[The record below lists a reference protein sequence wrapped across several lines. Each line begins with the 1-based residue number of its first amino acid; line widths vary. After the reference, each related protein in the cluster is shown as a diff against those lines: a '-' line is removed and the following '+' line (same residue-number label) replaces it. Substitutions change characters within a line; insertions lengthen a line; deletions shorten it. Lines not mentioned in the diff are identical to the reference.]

1 MQAFIHQGLFGCE
14 VRRTVARLGVV
25 REIRCISADST
36 CVCAE
41 KMLMAGACECWSCA
55 PLAVILSPPCLN
67 CPLPLEHYSLH
78 VLTLAL
84 PSFPNPP
91 HPCPIVSA
99 VKQKSA
105 FAPVV
110 RPQASPPPSCTSANG
125 NGLQGE
131 PPSPPHPF
139 PTDYWSDTAAQASVR
154 FGEGLIITNICILT
168 GQFTPFSLHSN
179 AHKACP
185 DTRPHTRRCKAASAC
200 ADARSRCPFRQMIC
214 SDVGGTDPPRI
225 VLVMMFIRFCACV
238 MTNMIALKTSLAVV
252 CAPRLI
258 TLGLMKW
265 EIKVHL
271 ATRSYLLIHVVQ
283 KLMSNA
289 LPSSVL
295 ANLKAFQPWLYKYT
309 QSNII
314 IYHPSTSLVA

>member
-1 MQAFIHQGLFGCE
+1 M
-14 VRRTVARLGVV
+14 
-25 REIRCISADST
+25 
-36 CVCAE
+36 
-41 KMLMAGACECWSCA
+41 
-55 PLAVILSPPCLN
+55 
-67 CPLPLEHYSLH
+67 
-78 VLTLAL
+78 
-84 PSFPNPP
+84 
-91 HPCPIVSA
+91 
-99 VKQKSA
+99 
-105 FAPVV
+105 V

-168 GQFTPFSLHSN
+168 GQFTPFSSN
-179 AHKACP
+179 THTSAHTSAC
-185 DTRPHTRRCKAASAC
+185 THHASADVGLQCHVC
-200 ADARSRCPFRQMIC
+200 AIHTHKCTSSLPFR
-214 SDVGGTDPPRI
+214 TNDPLLMLQGKGLRRI
-225 VLVMMFIRFCACV
+225 VLVIMFIRFCACV
-238 MTNMIALKTSLAVV
+238 MANMIALKTSLAVA

-289 LPSSVL
+289 SPSSAL
-295 ANLKAFQPWLYKYT
+295 AKLKAFQPWLYKYT
-309 QSNII
+309 RSNIM
-314 IYHPSTSLVA
+314 IYHHSTSLVA

>member
-1 MQAFIHQGLFGCE
+1 M
-14 VRRTVARLGVV
+14 
-25 REIRCISADST
+25 
-36 CVCAE
+36 
-41 KMLMAGACECWSCA
+41 
-55 PLAVILSPPCLN
+55 
-67 CPLPLEHYSLH
+67 
-78 VLTLAL
+78 
-84 PSFPNPP
+84 
-91 HPCPIVSA
+91 
-99 VKQKSA
+99 
-105 FAPVV
+105 V

-168 GQFTPFSLHSN
+168 GQFTPLSTHLST
-179 AHKACP
+179 HK
-185 DTRPHTRRCKAASAC
+185 HTSHTDVGLPCHVCANTH
-200 ADARSRCPFRQMIC
+200 ADAHPRCPFVQMIS
-214 SDVGGTDPPRI
+214 SDLQEKDLRRI
-225 VLVMMFIRFCACV
+225 VLVIMFIRFCACV
-238 MTNMIALKTSLAVV
+238 TANMIALKTSLAVV

-289 LPSSVL
+289 SPSSAL
-295 ANLKAFQPWLYKYT
+295 AKLKAFQP
-309 QSNII
+309 
-314 IYHPSTSLVA
+314 

>member
-1 MQAFIHQGLFGCE
+1 MSSWQKLYPNLTLTALS
-14 VRRTVARLGVV
+14 LP
-25 REIRCISADST
+25 ST
-36 CVCAE
+36 TH
-41 KMLMAGACECWSCA
+41 STFS
-55 PLAVILSPPCLN
+55 LSPP
-67 CPLPLEHYSLH
+67 PFP
-78 VLTLAL
+78 LAL
-84 PSFPNPP
+84 PV
-91 HPCPIVSA
+91 VSA

-179 AHKACP
+179 
-185 DTRPHTRRCKAASAC
+185 THTSIKHALSLTLTHTTHTPKQQCRMANMHP
-200 ADARSRCPFRQMIC
+200 RCPYIQMIC
-214 SDVGGTDPPRI
+214 SDVAGRDLRRI
-225 VLVMMFIRFCACV
+225 VSVIMFIRFCARV

-289 LPSSVL
+289 LPSSAL
-295 ANLKAFQPWLYKYT
+295 ANLKAFQP
-309 QSNII
+309 
-314 IYHPSTSLVA
+314 

>member
-1 MQAFIHQGLFGCE
+1 M
-14 VRRTVARLGVV
+14 
-25 REIRCISADST
+25 
-36 CVCAE
+36 
-41 KMLMAGACECWSCA
+41 
-55 PLAVILSPPCLN
+55 
-67 CPLPLEHYSLH
+67 
-78 VLTLAL
+78 
-84 PSFPNPP
+84 
-91 HPCPIVSA
+91 
-99 VKQKSA
+99 
-105 FAPVV
+105 V

-168 GQFTPFSLHSN
+168 GQFTPLNSHSN
-179 AHKACP
+179 THAEHISTP
-185 DTRPHTRRCKAASAC
+185 THI
-200 ADARSRCPFRQMIC
+200 SREDRHVTSVQTYTQTYILVAPSYKWSPLMLQEK
-214 SDVGGTDPPRI
+214 DLPRI
-225 VLVMMFIRFCACV
+225 VLVIMFIRFCACV
-238 MTNMIALKTSLAVV
+238 MANVIALKTSLAVV

-289 LPSSVL
+289 SPSSAL
-295 ANLKAFQPWLYKYT
+295 AKLKAFQPWLYKYT
-309 QSNII
+309 QSNIM
-314 IYHPSTSLVA
+314 IYHHSTSLVA

>member
-1 MQAFIHQGLFGCE
+1 MSPD
-14 VRRTVARLGVV
+14 GV
-25 REIRCISADST
+25 S
-36 CVCAE
+36 
-41 KMLMAGACECWSCA
+41 
-55 PLAVILSPPCLN
+55 PLAVILSQSYLN
-67 CPLPLEHYSLH
+67 CPLPLEHYSQH
-78 VLTLAL
+78 VLTLTL
-84 PSFPNPP
+84 PAFLSF
-91 HPCPIVSA
+91 PIVSA

-168 GQFTPFSLHSN
+168 GQFTPFSSL
-179 AHKACP
+179 A
-185 DTRPHTRRCKAASAC
+185 DTQPHTESTRLKHVSTHGVGAHAASRVC
-200 ADARSRCPFRQMIC
+200 ANRAPRCPFVQTIP
-214 SDVGGTDPPRI
+214 SDVAGKDLPRI
-225 VLVMMFIRFCACV
+225 VLVIMFIRFCACV

-289 LPSSVL
+289 LPSSAL
-295 ANLKAFQPWLYKYT
+295 ANLKAFQ
-309 QSNII
+309 
-314 IYHPSTSLVA
+314 A

>member
-1 MQAFIHQGLFGCE
+1 M
-14 VRRTVARLGVV
+14 
-25 REIRCISADST
+25 
-36 CVCAE
+36 
-41 KMLMAGACECWSCA
+41 
-55 PLAVILSPPCLN
+55 
-67 CPLPLEHYSLH
+67 
-78 VLTLAL
+78 
-84 PSFPNPP
+84 
-91 HPCPIVSA
+91 
-99 VKQKSA
+99 
-105 FAPVV
+105 V

-168 GQFTPFSLHSN
+168 GQFTPFTSHSHTHTHTLHHIQSMCSHN
-179 AHKACP
+179 TTHI
-185 DTRPHTRRCKAASAC
+185 HTHTHCKPCLTSVQTHMHPC
-200 ADARSRCPFRQMIC
+200 CPFVQMI
-214 SDVGGTDPPRI
+214 SDVAGKDLPRI
-225 VLVMMFIRFCACV
+225 VLVIMFIRFCACV

-289 LPSSVL
+289 FAIICAGKLKSISTMTLQIYSEQYNNISSQH
-295 ANLKAFQPWLYKYT
+295 F
-309 QSNII
+309 
-314 IYHPSTSLVA
+314 TSRLIVKTCENTEYINSRGEVQLLMISEADGPGKIREATF

>member
-1 MQAFIHQGLFGCE
+1 M
-14 VRRTVARLGVV
+14 
-25 REIRCISADST
+25 
-36 CVCAE
+36 
-41 KMLMAGACECWSCA
+41 
-55 PLAVILSPPCLN
+55 
-67 CPLPLEHYSLH
+67 
-78 VLTLAL
+78 
-84 PSFPNPP
+84 
-91 HPCPIVSA
+91 
-99 VKQKSA
+99 
-105 FAPVV
+105 V

-168 GQFTPFSLHSN
+168 GQFTPFSSN
-179 AHKACP
+179 
-185 DTRPHTRRCKAASAC
+185 THTEHISTHAPRKRCAGLPSHVC
-200 ADARSRCPFRQMIC
+200 ANTHADIHPRCPFVQMIL
-214 SDVGGTDPPRI
+214 SDVAGKDLPRI
-225 VLVMMFIRFCACV
+225 VLVIMFIRFCACV

-289 LPSSVL
+289 LPSSAL
-295 ANLKAFQPWLYKYT
+295 ANLKAFQP
-309 QSNII
+309 
-314 IYHPSTSLVA
+314 